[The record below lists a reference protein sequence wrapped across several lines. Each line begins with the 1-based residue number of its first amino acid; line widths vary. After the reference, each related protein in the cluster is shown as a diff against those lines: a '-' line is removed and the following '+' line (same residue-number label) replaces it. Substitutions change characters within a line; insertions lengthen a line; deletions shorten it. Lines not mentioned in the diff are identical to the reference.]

1 MSVLFQEHH
10 ARARIMA
17 IRAEAGFDDAEALG
31 RLCEDR
37 GLSDDGSPSRRLRTI
52 LAATERWMIRGLQTG
67 VPFLDFGFRGDRE
80 RRGSGFRDPWP
91 PSRNQVGHFLTAVGL
106 GFRPALV
113 SEPVAGF
120 PLRFLLGAPGSLSDE
135 QVAKRLIVGHE
146 LWPDPGLLRGGLVGA
161 LLGGTIAPLTGARG
175 QAAALGVAVGAVVGA
190 VAGMA
195 MQQVLGFR
203 AQLSRA
209 TPDDE
214 ATFDRAV
221 AALGAGTTPDLAAA
235 EVELAP
241 LFRKI
246 DVNSRGNSD
255 QDLRLSLLGW
265 SLGVAIR
272 EGVMV
277 SGSDVA
283 SWIRTNLKVP

>member
-1 MSVLFQEHH
+1 MWVLAQEHH
-10 ARARIMA
+10 AQARITA
-17 IRAEAGFDDAEALG
+17 IRAESGFNDAEALA
-31 RLCEDR
+31 RLFEDR
-37 GLSDDGSPSRRLRTI
+37 GLSDDGSPSRRLQTI
-52 LAATERWMIRGLQTG
+52 LAATERRMIRGLQTG
-67 VPFLDFGFRGDRE
+67 VPFLDVGFRGDRE
-80 RRGSGFRDPWP
+80 PRGSGFRDPWP

-120 PLRFLLGAPGSLSDE
+120 PLRFLLGAPGLLSNE

-146 LWPDPGLLRGGLVGA
+146 LWPDPGLLHGGLFGA
-161 LLGGTIAPLTGARG
+161 LLGGMVAPLTGARG
-175 QAAALGVAVGAVVGA
+175 RMIAISVAVGAIVGA

-203 AQLSRA
+203 AQLFRA
-209 TPDDE
+209 TADDE

-272 EGVMV
+272 DGVMV
-277 SGSDVA
+277 SGSEVA
-283 SWIRTNLKVP
+283 SWLRTNLKAS